1 MARMSRVWFLLVIV
15 LSLVLVGCTQGQEDA
30 LADPSGE
37 PTPTGG
43 EVVIGEGEGVIAVE
57 GSPTAEGVDNGVS
70 SDGSLG
76 ADSAEAVEGAED
88 EGAEGE
94 AAYPAPESAPAEGE
108 ATGEAVTT
116 TEPQTTTV
124 AVTEPQ
130 AEATPTSG
138 DVAAADAA
146 AQPAEA
152 APAPPAETTYT
163 VRAGDTLYA
172 IAASFSTTVEDL
184 RARNNLADNL
194 IYEGQVLTV
203 PAQSASAPAPGT
215 APGTVIHEVR
225 GGEWLLAIARQYN
238 TTPEAIMAANGL
250 VNTLIYPGQRLV
262 IPTQ

>member
-1 MARMSRVWFLLVIV
+1 MARMSRVWFLLVVV
-15 LSLVLVGCTQGQEDA
+15 LSLILVGCTKGQEDV

-43 EVVIGEGEGVIAVE
+43 EVVIGEGEGVIAVV
-57 GSPTAEGVDNGVS
+57 GSPTADSADNGVT

-76 ADSAEAVEGAED
+76 ADSAEDVV
-88 EGAEGE
+88 GAEGE

-108 ATGEAVTT
+108 SAGEAVTT

-172 IAASFSTTVEDL
+172 IAASFSKTVEDL
-184 RARNNLADNL
+184 RARNNLADNM

-250 VNTLIYPGQRLV
+250 ADTLIYPGQRLV